1 MIDTLILGE
10 RIDKNKINKK
20 NTADKGEVE
29 KGTKDI
35 DDDRGSQGHTVV

>member
-20 NTADKGEVE
+20 TTADKEE
-29 KGTKDI
+29 
-35 DDDRGSQGHTVV
+35 